1 MAARKSPETAPTP
14 IQLSLRIRH
23 PSIDPKKITA
33 ALGFEPEHCFKA
45 GDPRSSRSGGSPASA
60 GRHTE
65 TYWLGGISPDLWAD
79 PIFAALPAASDER
92 LQAVARE
99 MRSRGVDAVLLLFLQ
114 RLGARHSFLQTIQ
127 SSGGDVS
134 LILGLERESAT
145 DFTLPVSVAR
155 LLVQLGISIEF
166 RFDS

>member
-1 MAARKSPETAPTP
+1 MAARKQPEAAPTP

-23 PSIDPKKITA
+23 PSIDPKRITES
-33 ALGFEPEHCFKA
+33 LGMEPEHCFKA
-45 GDPRSSRSGGSPASA
+45 GDPRSPRAGGGTAA

-79 PIFAALPAASDER
+79 PIFAAIPATSAER
-92 LQAVARE
+92 MQTVARE
-99 MRSRGVDAVLLLFLQ
+99 MRARGVDAVLLLFLQ
-114 RLGARHSFLQTIQ
+114 RLVARHSFLQTLQ

-134 LILGLERESAT
+134 LILGLERESAA